1 MAITIENLLIN
12 REIIEEDTGE
22 KYVSIE
28 IARLKEK
35 LGDGEVKL
43 KSLEINKLN
52 EIMRQTNNEYNMA
65 VRVVYNSVLEPAL
78 KDKELQKAY
87 GCKANPFGIVE
98 KIFTPLE
105 IKAIADKVAEISGLK
120 GIDEGALITEIK
132 K

>member
-1 MAITIENLLIN
+1 MTISIENLLIN

-52 EIMRQTNNEYNMA
+52 EIMRQTNNEYSMT
-65 VRVVYNSVLEPAL
+65 VRVVYNSLLDPNL